1 MRQGKVILFLGLLCL
16 LVLLHDCVE
25 RSRIAHQGIT
35 AFGPSLYLAFRSI
48 ILLECYRTIVLAINK
63 LLGFFLRH
71 VLRVNW
77 LSLRRSEVLIGV
89 VHEVG

>member
-1 MRQGKVILFLGLLCL
+1 MRQRKVILFLGLLWL

-25 RSRIAHQGIT
+25 RSWIAHQGIT

-48 ILLECYRTIVLAINK
+48 ILLERYGTIVLAINK
-63 LLGFFLRH
+63 LLGFFLGH